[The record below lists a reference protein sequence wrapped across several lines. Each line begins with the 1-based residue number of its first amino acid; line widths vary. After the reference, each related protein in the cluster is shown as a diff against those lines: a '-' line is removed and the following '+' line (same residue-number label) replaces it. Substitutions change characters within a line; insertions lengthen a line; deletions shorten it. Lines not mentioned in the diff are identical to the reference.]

1 MFKIIVDFVQLYAE
15 YSVSKHKV
23 SVGVV
28 SPYKGQVGLIQ
39 ETLGKKYSNY
49 SENRFSVSVRSV
61 DGFQGGEE
69 DIIIIS
75 TVRSN
80 GNGSVGFLSNHQRT
94 NVALTR
100 ARYVSTSTHHLKLEA
115 KNKRLNS
122 DFLVQ
127 VLPMDNREWDYIG

>member
-15 YSVSKHKV
+15 YSVSKQKV

-49 SENRFSVSVRSV
+49 SENGFSVSVRSV